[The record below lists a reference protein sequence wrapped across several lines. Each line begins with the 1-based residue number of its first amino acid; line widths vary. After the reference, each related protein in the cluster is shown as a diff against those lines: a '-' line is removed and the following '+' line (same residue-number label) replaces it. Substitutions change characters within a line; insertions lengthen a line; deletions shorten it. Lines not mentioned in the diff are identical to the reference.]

1 MLAKLAADV
10 VKSGGGSSSTD
21 DALASGLG
29 LEREGLGVSSSC
41 EGLDAWEGLGRL
53 QREAV
58 VSAERREELQDLA
71 RDAEKDL
78 VGSSQ

>member
-1 MLAKLAADV
+1 
-10 VKSGGGSSSTD
+10 
-21 DALASGLG
+21 